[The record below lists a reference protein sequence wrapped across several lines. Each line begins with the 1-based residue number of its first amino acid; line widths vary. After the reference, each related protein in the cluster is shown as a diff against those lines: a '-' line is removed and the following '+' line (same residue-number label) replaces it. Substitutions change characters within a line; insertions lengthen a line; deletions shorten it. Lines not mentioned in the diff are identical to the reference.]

1 MTLAEAN
8 RIIHLGSYD
17 QALLDQAL
25 SVRAAALA
33 PKPAP
38 APVAKPSIFAMF
50 KKGGVK

>member
-17 QALLDQAL
+17 QALLDEAL
-25 SVRAAALA
+25 AVRAAALA

-38 APVAKPSIFAMF
+38 KPSIFAMF
-50 KKGGVK
+50 KKGGAK

>member
-25 SVRAAALA
+25 AVRSAALA
-33 PKPAP
+33 PKDEP
-38 APVAKPSIFAMF
+38 KPSIFAMF
-50 KKGGVK
+50 KKGGAK

>member
-25 SVRAAALA
+25 AVRAAALA
-33 PKPAP
+33 PKDEP
-38 APVAKPSIFAMF
+38 KRSIFAMF
-50 KKGGVK
+50 KKGGAK

>member
-38 APVAKPSIFAMF
+38 APKPSIFAMF
-50 KKGGVK
+50 KKGGAK

>member
-8 RIIHLGSYD
+8 RIIHIGSYD

-33 PKPAP
+33 PAP
-38 APVAKPSIFAMF
+38 KPSIFAMF
-50 KKGGVK
+50 KKGGK